1 MFLISFNVKS
11 QELRSYDDNTKD
23 AEKLCKILGK
33 SFVTETEAIE
43 SLDKILAVI
52 GASRR
57 FILKPC
63 DNIDNAM
70 AISLKGIRY
79 IFYNQDFMKAIN
91 EKTGSYWSNMSI
103 LAHEIGHHING
114 HTIDAILYINELVEE
129 ETLAASRKM
138 ELEADEFAGFVLGKL
153 GATLS
158 EATKAIS
165 LVSSDDDDSYSTHP
179 SKSKRIDAIKK
190 GYNNALKNVVSYKN
204 TTIKTAEEY
213 FYSGYKKAEKKDYY
227 SAINDYTNAIKI
239 KPNFP
244 QAYINRGISK
254 ENLGDINGACIDWK
268 KAVSLGNNLAKKW
281 ILSQCK

>member
-1 MFLISFNVKS
+1 MKRLLISIFFFINFYVKS
-11 QELRSYDDNTKD
+11 QELRSYVDNTKD

-43 SLDKILAVI
+43 SLDKILSVI

-158 EATKAIS
+158 EA
-165 LVSSDDDDSYSTHP
+165 
-179 SKSKRIDAIKK
+179 
-190 GYNNALKNVVSYKN
+190 
-204 TTIKTAEEY
+204 
-213 FYSGYKKAEKKDYY
+213 
-227 SAINDYTNAIKI
+227 
-239 KPNFP
+239 
-244 QAYINRGISK
+244 
-254 ENLGDINGACIDWK
+254 
-268 KAVSLGNNLAKKW
+268 
-281 ILSQCK
+281 